1 MNSTTPRVLFPVSAA
16 GAGVGG
22 PELPWGG
29 TCGRIPARGGVAP
42 PLAPPP
48 PGPDTPGPQVA

>member
-1 MNSTTPRVLFPVSAA
+1 MNSTTPRVLFPVRAA

-22 PELPWGG
+22 PALPWGG

-48 PGPDTPGPQVA
+48 PGPTHLARR